1 MHRMNYKPAGIAA
14 LAALSLA
21 LLPARARAGER
32 ITLAN
37 GFDVVCD
44 HHLLV
49 EGKVRVY
56 PKAAGEDYIELN
68 PEAIRTVES
77 VPDPPPEPAPAA
89 NVALKQETGTADPK
103 SGAPGKVMEARLTPT
118 DLNQLLSKA
127 GSEHNVDEDLLASV
141 VKMESGGNPHA
152 RSRAG
157 AQGLMQLMPGTA
169 RQLGVADSYVAD
181 DNVRGGTT
189 YLDSLLVRY
198 HDNMALALAAYNAGP
213 EAVDR
218 YHGIPPYRET
228 RLYVARVI
236 HEFNRRVAARRKAQ
250 SSGVLKPGVQ
260 IAVGTQ
266 AHALPSATEIATSGY
281 AR

>member
-1 MHRMNYKPAGIAA
+1 MIRFDHSWIGLVGMAA
-14 LAALSLA
+14 LGTALM
-21 LLPARARAGER
+21 PATAHAGER

-44 HHLLV
+44 HHTLV

-56 PKAAGEDYIELN
+56 PMPAAQDYFELS
-68 PEAIRTVES
+68 PEAIRSVEA
-77 VPDPPPEPAPAA
+77 VPDPTPDPPPPSPPVTSRPESSA
-89 NVALKQETGTADPK
+89 GMPK
-103 SGAPGKVMEARLTPT
+103 AGISVKTVEAKLTT
-118 DLNQLLSKA
+118 DDLHQMLSKA
-127 GSEHNVDEDLLASV
+127 GSENNVDEDLLASV

-152 RSRAG
+152 HSRAG

-169 RQLGVADSYVAD
+169 RHLGVADSYVAN
-181 DNVRGGTT
+181 DNVRGGTA

-213 EAVDR
+213 QAVDR

-228 RLYVARVI
+228 RVYVARVI
-236 HEFNRRVAARRKAQ
+236 HEFNRRVAARRSGK
-250 SSGVLKPGVQ
+250 SISGVQV
-260 IAVGTQ
+260 ASGTQ
-266 AHALPSATEIATSGY
+266 NHPMPTTTALAGY